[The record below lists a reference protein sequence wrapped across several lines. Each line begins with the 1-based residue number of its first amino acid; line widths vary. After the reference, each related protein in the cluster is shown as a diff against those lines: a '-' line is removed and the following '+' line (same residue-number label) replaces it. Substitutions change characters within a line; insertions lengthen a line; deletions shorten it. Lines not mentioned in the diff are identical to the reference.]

1 MPEAIEVLDGEYVL
15 VQQHR
20 SPGAFVA
27 EVRHVLRRGPQT
39 IYTPVA
45 HLFAFTH
52 PGADMIRSHWCVR
65 LLVSASARYEASTKT
80 TSLVYNPEQQAGE
93 NTDLLKHLVALRDGD
108 LPGVHAALPRAVG
121 AHLLRQQ
128 FAPNQLPYIFTT
140 AQIKPLLS
148 SARSIPMMI
157 DQTPNQSFK
166 RDAPSA
172 RPLTLR

>member
-20 SPGAFVA
+20 SPDAFVA

-52 PGADMIRSHWCVR
+52 PSADMIRSHWCVR
-65 LLVSASARYEASTKT
+65 LLVSTSARYEASTKT

-93 NTDLLKHLVALRDGD
+93 NTELLKHLVALRDGD
-108 LPGVHAALPRAVG
+108 LPGVHPALPRAVG
-121 AHLLRQQ
+121 VALIEAAICSEPTAVHLH
-128 FAPNQLPYIFTT
+128 NCT
-140 AQIKPLLS
+140 
-148 SARSIPMMI
+148 
-157 DQTPNQSFK
+157 DQTLVEFGQVYH
-166 RDAPSA
+166 DDD
-172 RPLTLR
+172 